1 MLFIIT
7 NKHLSLCS
15 CKIINNYNKILSSHI
30 VKIAKMKNN
39 KDETFYD
46 ILGLDEKCTPEDMK
60 KAYRKLSFMHHPDKN
75 GNSQESTEKFQ
86 KISEAFSILS
96 DPNERIKY
104 DANRNN
110 PFVNIGGNAGMGGGG
125 GIRINPMDIFN
136 MFMGGM
142 GGMGGLGGMGG
153 MGGPRVIIRTFGP
166 GGMNE
171 FDEIVSESVMGGGMA
186 GDPFSAI
193 FNEIN
198 RDMRG
203 HMHPHIQ
210 HHQQPHPHPHSHPHP
225 QMHNM
230 HTTQEMHKDIHAQI
244 PRTQRTPRFG
254 NANQIPVSKPSL
266 ISVNI
271 NVSLEDV
278 ACGNTIPIEIERWNL
293 NREDNESY
301 ELEKHIE
308 YYSMPFGM
316 ESGEVVLL
324 TNCGNESAN
333 HMRGDVKVTFH
344 VAEHG
349 IFKRNGLDIH
359 TEKTI
364 SLKEALC
371 GFVFNVEHVN
381 GKKFAFNSSSGNIIR
396 DGLIKTIPKLGIRRG
411 DEIGNLNIVFH
422 VAYPEKLSEEQVKK
436 IAEIL

>member
-1 MLFIIT
+1 
-7 NKHLSLCS
+7 
-15 CKIINNYNKILSSHI
+15 
-30 VKIAKMKNN
+30 MKNN
-39 KDETFYD
+39 KEETFYD
-46 ILGLDEKCTPEDMK
+46 ILGLDEKCTPEDIK

-96 DPNERIKY
+96 DPNERVKY

-110 PFVNIGGNAGMGGGG
+110 PFINIGGNAGMGGG

-142 GGMGGLGGMGG
+142 GGMGGLGGLGGGG
-153 MGGPRVIIRTFGP
+153 MGGPKIIIRTFGP
-166 GGMNE
+166 GGASQFE
-171 FDEIVSESVMGGGMA
+171 EVVSDGMMGGLGG
-186 GDPFSAI
+186 GDPLSAL

-198 RDMRG
+198 RDMRA

-210 HHQQPHPHPHSHPHP
+210 HHQQHQYHP

-230 HTTQEMHKDIHAQI
+230 HTTQEMHKDIHPHMQI
-244 PRTQRTPRFG
+244 PRTPRFS
-254 NANQIPVSKPSL
+254 NANKIPVSKPPLVS
-266 ISVNI
+266 IDVNI
-271 NVSLEDV
+271 SLDDV

-293 NREDNESY
+293 NRDDNETY

-308 YYSMPFGM
+308 YYSLPFGV
-316 ESGEVVLL
+316 ESGEIVLL

-333 HMRGDVKVTFH
+333 HTRGDVKVTFH
-344 VAEHG
+344 VAEHPV
-349 IFKRNGLDIH
+349 FKRSGLDIH

-371 GFVFNVEHVN
+371 GFVFNIEHIN

-411 DEIGNLNIVFH
+411 DEVGNLSIVFH
-422 VAYPEKLSEEQVKK
+422 VEYPEKLTEEQVKK
-436 IAEIL
+436 LAEIL

>member
-1 MLFIIT
+1 
-7 NKHLSLCS
+7 
-15 CKIINNYNKILSSHI
+15 
-30 VKIAKMKNN
+30 MKNN

-46 ILGLDEKCTPEDMK
+46 VLGLDDKCTAEDIK

-96 DPNERIKY
+96 DPNERVKY

-110 PFVNIGGNAGMGGGG
+110 PFANIGGNAGMGGGG

-142 GGMGGLGGMGG
+142 GGLGGLGGMGGMGSLGGGGG

-166 GGMNE
+166 GGANQFE
-171 FDEIVSESVMGGGMA
+171 EVVSDEMMRELGGG
-186 GDPFSAI
+186 GDPFSAL

-198 RDMRG
+198 RDMRA

-210 HHQQPHPHPHSHPHP
+210 HHHP

-230 HTTQEMHKDIHAQI
+230 HTTQEMHKDIHTHTQI
-244 PRTQRTPRFG
+244 PRTPRTPRFT
-254 NANQIPVSKPSL
+254 NANQIPVSKPPL
-266 ISVNI
+266 ISIDVNI
-271 NVSLEDV
+271 SLDDV
-278 ACGNTIPIEIERWNL
+278 ACGNTIPVEIERWNL
-293 NREDNESY
+293 NRDDNETY

-308 YYSMPFGM
+308 YYSLPFGV

-324 TNCGNESAN
+324 TNCGNETAN
-333 HMRGDVKVTFH
+333 HTRGDVKVTFH
-344 VAEHG
+344 VAEHAT
-349 IFKRNGLDIH
+349 FKRSGLDIH

-364 SLKEALC
+364 TLKEALC
-371 GFVFNVEHVN
+371 GFVFNIEHIN
-381 GKKFAFNSSSGNIIR
+381 GKKFVFNSSSGNIIK
-396 DGLIKTIPKLGIRRG
+396 DGLIKTIPRLGIRRG
-411 DEIGNLNIVFH
+411 ENVGNLSIVFH
-422 VAYPEKLSEEQVKK
+422 VVYPEKLTEEQVKK

>member
-1 MLFIIT
+1 
-7 NKHLSLCS
+7 
-15 CKIINNYNKILSSHI
+15 
-30 VKIAKMKNN
+30 MKNN

-46 ILGLDEKCTPEDMK
+46 VLGLDEKCTPEDIK

-96 DPNERIKY
+96 DPNERVKY

-125 GIRINPMDIFN
+125 IRINPMDIFN

-142 GGMGGLGGMGG
+142 GGMNGMSGMGGLGGLGGGG

-166 GGMNE
+166 GGTSQFE
-171 FDEIVSESVMGGGMA
+171 EVVSDGMMGGLGGGG
-186 GDPFSAI
+186 GDPLSAL

-198 RDMRG
+198 RDMRA

-210 HHQQPHPHPHSHPHP
+210 QHHQQHHQHHQPQHHQYQHHP
-225 QMHNM
+225 QVHNM
-230 HTTQEMHKDIHAQI
+230 HTTQEMHKDTHTQI
-244 PRTQRTPRFG
+244 PRTPRFS
-254 NANQIPVSKPSL
+254 NANQIPVSKPPL
-266 ISVNI
+266 ISIDVNI
-271 NVSLEDV
+271 SLDDV
-278 ACGNTIPIEIERWNL
+278 ACGNTIPVEIERWTL
-293 NREDNESY
+293 NREDNETY

-308 YYSMPFGM
+308 YYSLPFGV
-316 ESGEVVLL
+316 ENGEVVLL
-324 TNCGNESAN
+324 TNCGNEATN
-333 HMRGDVKVTFH
+333 HTRGDVKVTFH
-344 VAEHG
+344 IAEHAL
-349 IFKRNGLDIH
+349 FKRSGLDIH

-364 SLKEALC
+364 TLKEALC
-371 GFVFNVEHVN
+371 GFVFNIEHVN
-381 GKKFAFNSSSGNIIR
+381 GKKFVFNSSSGNIIR

-411 DEIGNLNIVFH
+411 EDVGNLSIVFH
-422 VAYPEKLSEEQVKK
+422 VAYPEKLTEEQVKK